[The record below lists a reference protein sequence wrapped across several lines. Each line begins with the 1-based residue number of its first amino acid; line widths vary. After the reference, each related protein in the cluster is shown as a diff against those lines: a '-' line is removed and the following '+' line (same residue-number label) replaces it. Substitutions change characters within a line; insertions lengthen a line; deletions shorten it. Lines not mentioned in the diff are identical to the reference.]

1 MISDIAAWFITLFV
15 LNPIQAEVQDH
26 LQAANASTQSIQQS
40 QQCISA
46 QGPKLLQRAG
56 QDPSW
61 AIATAAGYTLG
72 WTSPSQLLD
81 ASDPNC
87 AELTRLLRG
96 SEGEEANS

>member
-96 SEGEEANS
+96 NEGEEANS

>member
-15 LNPIQAEVQDH
+15 ITPIQAEVQDR
-26 LQAANASTQSIQQS
+26 LQGVNASAQSIQQS

-56 QDPSW
+56 EDPSW
-61 AIATAAGYTLG
+61 AIATVAGYTLG
-72 WTSPSQLLD
+72 WTAPSQLLD

-87 AELTRLLRG
+87 AELTRLLQAG
-96 SEGEEANS
+96 DNEEANS